1 MTHEKPLGNPSPIS
15 RPNHTTL
22 TDQTVLAI
30 QDAIRQGK
38 FPPGSQLPPEM
49 ELLQMM
55 GISRTTLR
63 EALRIL
69 EEQRFIRKRRGLGTF
84 VMERAIVKDMSQN
97 FGITEMISQAGYTP
111 GTRDANIY
119 LEPASKTVVDK
130 LGIPEEASTVV
141 IERVRTERQHD
152 GIRLSVAGVTYT
164 GPAQATSGLLEHFEL
179 DVHEFESTLGYGS
192 SHIDAEET
200 WPRPHLQNAGRAR
213 EMKVAD

>member
-1 MTHEKPLGNPSPIS
+1 MTRFAPFLKCDRDNTQMTYDRSSENSSPIS

-38 FPPGSQLPPEM
+38 FPAGSQLPPEM

-84 VMERAIVKDMSQN
+84 VMERAIV
-97 FGITEMISQAGYTP
+97 
-111 GTRDANIY
+111 
-119 LEPASKTVVDK
+119 
-130 LGIPEEASTVV
+130 
-141 IERVRTERQHD
+141 
-152 GIRLSVAGVTYT
+152 
-164 GPAQATSGLLEHFEL
+164 
-179 DVHEFESTLGYGS
+179 
-192 SHIDAEET
+192 
-200 WPRPHLQNAGRAR
+200 
-213 EMKVAD
+213 